1 MDNCCIFAVIF
12 LQLLHY
18 SVSLEHCKQLVKKKN
33 YGTLLNI
40 LVNVDL
46 EKGGTILA
54 LLIFG
59 IVMLIFSRT
68 LSAYE

>member
-1 MDNCCIFAVIF
+1 M
-12 LQLLHY
+12 
-18 SVSLEHCKQLVKKKN
+18 
-33 YGTLLNI
+33 LLNI
-40 LVNVDL
+40 LVNVDM

-59 IVMLIFSRT
+59 GVMKLFSRA